1 MPEYW
6 SLLDECVCVCVCV
19 TVVRLSEPHA
29 VKYGLCLN
37 MDERYRGL
45 KRQLSGLCAVPVSQ
59 LLLVDVY
66 GTLVRVSLSLCL
78 SVCLSLSFSLCLG
91 VCMFLTLSLTH
102 SLCTLHFLFPLD
114 SCVLNVSERII
125 LGALHFLFPLDS
137 CVLNVSERI
146 ILGALHF
153 LFPLDS
159 CMLNVSERII
169 LGA

>member
-78 SVCLSLSFSLCLG
+78 SLSLFLSLFGC
-91 VCMFLTLSLTH
+91 VYVSHTLTH
-102 SLCTLHFLFPLD
+102 SLTLYSPLFI
-114 SCVLNVSERII
+114 SIR
-125 LGALHFLFPLDS
+125 
-137 CVLNVSERI
+137 
-146 ILGALHF
+146 
-153 LFPLDS
+153 
-159 CMLNVSERII
+159 
-169 LGA
+169 

>member
-1 MPEYW
+1 MPVMMICTHFRVVVFTAATSIISCFSINYKPRMIWHHGTGLHRMHMPEYW
-6 SLLDECVCVCVCV
+6 SLLDECVCV

-78 SVCLSLSFSLCLG
+78 SVCLSLSLSLSVWVCVCFSHSH
-91 VCMFLTLSLTH
+91 SLTH
-102 SLCTLHFLFPLD
+102 S
-114 SCVLNVSERII
+114 VLSTFYF
-125 LGALHFLFPLDS
+125 H
-137 CVLNVSERI
+137 
-146 ILGALHF
+146 
-153 LFPLDS
+153 
-159 CMLNVSERII
+159 
-169 LGA
+169 